1 MKVDYS
7 TCDLV
12 TLCVV
17 IVINDLLVHSFRDQD
32 LQVIVNQNGL
42 KILKF
47 HFSLHAYGSIKWKR
61 QQGENGE
68 HP

>member
-1 MKVDYS
+1 M
-7 TCDLV
+7 
-12 TLCVV
+12 TLCVVIV
-17 IVINDLLVHSFRDQD
+17 IVINDLLVHSFWDQG

-42 KILKF
+42 NILKF
-47 HFSLHAYGSIKWKR
+47 HFSLHAYCSIKRKR